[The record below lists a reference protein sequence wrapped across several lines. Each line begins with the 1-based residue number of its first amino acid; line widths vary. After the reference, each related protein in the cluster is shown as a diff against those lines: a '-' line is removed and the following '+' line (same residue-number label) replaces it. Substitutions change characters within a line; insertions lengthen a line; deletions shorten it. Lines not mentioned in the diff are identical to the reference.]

1 MTIASIKNGIV
12 IDHIAAGKA
21 MELYNILGLGKLD
34 CSVAILKNVTSG
46 KLGRKDIIKIDRNLD
61 LDWDVIGYVDPN
73 ITVNIIRDGEQ
84 VEKRQ
89 LKLPETITNV
99 LYCRNPRCITS
110 VEQEL
115 PQVFKLT
122 DRPARIYRCLYCE
135 TQAGKQR

>member
-1 MTIASIKNGIV
+1 MIHDAIKNGIV
-12 IDHIAAGKA
+12 IDHIAAGKC
-21 MELYNILGLGKLD
+21 MELYQILGLGDLD
-34 CSVAILKNVTSG
+34 CSVAILKNVTSR
-46 KLGRKDIIKIDRNLD
+46 KLGRKDIIKIDRNLE

-89 LKLPETITNV
+89 LKMPETITNV
-99 LYCRNPRCITS
+99 LHCRNPRCITS

-122 DRPARIYRCLYCE
+122 DRANRVYRCLYCE
-135 TQAGKQR
+135 TKAGK